1 MVDEIK
7 KKTKKKLKDNA
18 LLTAIYKN
26 MEELKTNIKN
36 LPSDYIGGNI
46 SGTIPKILKDA
57 KKIKQKKQRT
67 KSRLAQR
74 TGNQYI
80 GQNLNKNKKNPRKS

>member
-1 MVDEIK
+1 MSDKNKNKLGKNSPLLTSIYKNLEEL
-7 KKTKKKLKDNA
+7 KKKL
-18 LLTAIYKN
+18 
-26 MEELKTNIKN
+26 KN
-36 LPSDYIGGNI
+36 LPSDYIEGNI
-46 SGTIPKILKDA
+46 SGTIPKVLKDA
-57 KKIKQKKQRT
+57 KKIKQKRQRT

>member
-1 MVDEIK
+1 MSD
-7 KKTKKKLKDNA
+7 KTKKKYSP
-18 LLTAIYKN
+18 LLTSIYKN
-26 MEELKTNIKN
+26 LEELKKDLKN

-46 SGTIPKILKDA
+46 PHTIPKLLKDA
-57 KKIKQKKQRT
+57 KKIKQKRQRS